1 MIARMVSAVF
11 LAAGVAAGTAA
22 RADIAAG
29 QAKAKQVCA
38 ACHSERGDKP
48 LQPQYPILAGQ
59 YRDYLYKA
67 LRDYQSGARKNPIM
81 SAMAKPLTTEE
92 MQDVAEW
99 FSSQQGPL
107 HVKR

>member
-1 MIARMVSAVF
+1 MKRELLVAGLLAGIAGPA
-11 LAAGVAAGTAA
+11 LAADIEAGH
-22 RADIAAG
+22 
-29 QAKAKQVCA
+29 AKAKQVCA

-48 LQPQYPILAGQ
+48 LTDEYPILAGQ

-67 LRDYQSGARKNPIM
+67 LLDYQSGARKNPVM
-81 SAMAKPLTTEE
+81 AGMAKPLTRE
-92 MQDVAEW
+92 DIDNVAEW